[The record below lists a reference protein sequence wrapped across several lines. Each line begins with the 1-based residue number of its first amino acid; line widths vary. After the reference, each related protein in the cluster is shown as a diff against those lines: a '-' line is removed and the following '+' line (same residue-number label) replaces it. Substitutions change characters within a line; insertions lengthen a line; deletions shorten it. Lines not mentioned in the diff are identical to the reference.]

1 VGFAGMALQG
11 GVTSQ
16 GFSTLIST
24 YSMALRTP

>member
-1 VGFAGMALQG
+1 MALQG